1 MTSQNQPQK
10 ANTETMLKTDAEKP
24 EEKPIDLGFLT
35 NSNQEDIEFLEDKLS
50 SCSKK
55 KLLELMGLLIKDKCK
70 TYEDIKQ
77 TEFYKHIPLKKKG
90 SSRKG
95 IRKLRETPTKEV
107 WNCPTNLL
115 KSDKAVL
122 DRKQL
127 LNLLQTTIFHL
138 RLIVNEYTD
147 EGMLFID
154 FITFHYNNDKQTFK
168 HSLEKSENC
177 NKMFKNHRGFKHNQ
191 ELSGELDKSEM
202 INVKYLTD
210 SHKKKNG
217 KYYKIPYVEHYGLDY
232 ENFVLNA
239 MKLDKYKDKDYISIG
254 EFDKKKS
261 LLTILENERE
271 YNNDKDYLKNFI
283 NKYKVDN
290 TDDTIK
296 VDYLYPNRKIK
307 IVNMK
312 FIQGLIDNDY
322 YKNYED
328 EIVKILKNPNEDIQ
342 TPEVI
347 TPTEEIVETPIV
359 NPIVE
364 NPITKTYYQSLNEND
379 KKEIYK
385 QSKKLL
391 SKISNE
397 LVGNCINELID
408 NSTDYGIC
416 KIKNKSK
423 HYPEGI
429 FIPNKLIHP
438 YNLSQIDLDSQTQML
453 RLNNYMKK
461 YGFDCKYRRAKF
473 DFTDINY
480 SNPYQNVY
488 IIKWDTEIDMLIRTP
503 KYFYEFNK
511 QLTHR
516 IR

>member
-1 MTSQNQPQK
+1 MTSQNQTQNQSTK
-10 ANTETMLKTDAEKP
+10 TMLKNDA
-24 EEKPIDLGFLT
+24 EEKPINLGFLT
-35 NSNQEDIEFLEDKLS
+35 NSTQEDIEFLEDKIS

-107 WNCPTNLL
+107 WNCSTDLL

-127 LNLLQTTIFHL
+127 LKLLQTTIFHL
-138 RLIVNEYTD
+138 RIIVNEYTD

-283 NKYKVDN
+283 NKYKVKD
-290 TDDTIK
+290 TDDMIQ

-322 YKNYED
+322 YKNYEE
-328 EIVKILKNPNEDIQ
+328 EITKILQNPNEPKEDIQ

-347 TPTEEIVETPIV
+347 NPTEEIVE
-359 NPIVE
+359 PIVE
-364 NPITKTYYQSLNEND
+364 NPITKTYYQSLTDDD
-379 KKEIYK
+379 KKEIK
-385 QSKKLL
+385 NLSMKLL

-397 LVGNCINELID
+397 LVGNCIDELID
-408 NSTDYGIC
+408 NSTDYGIT
-416 KIKNKSK
+416 KLKNKSK
-423 HYPEGI
+423 KYPEGI

-438 YNLSQIDLDSQTQML
+438 QNLSQIDLNSQTQ
-453 RLNNYMKK
+453 RIRFNNHMKK
-461 YGFDCKYRRAKF
+461 YGFDCEYRKVKM

-480 SNPYQNVY
+480 DCSYDNVY
-488 IIKWDTEIDMLIRTP
+488 IVKWDDSIDILIRNP
-503 KYFYEFNK
+503 KYFYEFTYKLNG
-511 QLTHR
+511 R
-516 IR
+516 WR

>member
-1 MTSQNQPQK
+1 MTSQNQTQK
-10 ANTETMLKTDAEKP
+10 ANTKTMLKTDA

-35 NSNQEDIEFLEDKLS
+35 NSTQEDIEFLEDKIS

-138 RLIVNEYTD
+138 RLIVNEYND

-191 ELSGELDKSEM
+191 ELSGELDKTEM

-239 MKLDKYKDKDYISIG
+239 MKLDKYKNKDYISIG

-271 YNNDKDYLKNFI
+271 YNNDKDYLTKFI
-283 NKYKVDN
+283 NKYKVK
-290 TDDTIK
+290 DTEDMIQ

-322 YKNYED
+322 YKNYEE
-328 EIVKILKNPNEDIQ
+328 EITKILKNPNEDIQ

-347 TPTEEIVETPIV
+347 TPTEEVVEPIVE
-359 NPIVE
+359 PIVE
-364 NPITKTYYQSLNEND
+364 NPITKTYYQSLTDDD
-379 KKEIYK
+379 KKEIDN
-385 QSKKLL
+385 QSKSLL

-397 LVGNCINELID
+397 LVGNCIDELFD

-423 HYPEGI
+423 KYPEGI
-429 FIPNKLIHP
+429 SIPNKLIHP
-438 YNLSQIDLDSQTQML
+438 YNLSQIDLKSATQ
-453 RLNNYMKK
+453 RIRFNNYMKK
-461 YGFDCKYRRAKF
+461 YGFNCDKKRKGDYLK
-473 DFTDINY
+473 DINY

-488 IIKWDTEIDMLIRTP
+488 IVKWSDSVDILIRTP
-503 KYFYEFNK
+503 KYFYEFTK
-511 QLTHR
+511 DLDTIWR
-516 IR
+516 